1 MAYNE
6 PYYDETYYEEYYEDT
21 GRRNRLVL
29 PLVSG
34 CLGAILGFACAA
46 CLALG
51 LVAFFLPVGATSSEA
66 FPPSADETPLAPAE
80 PLSFSGNGKQTSPE
94 FALDPGRV
102 VLRVTHDGS
111 GPFIV
116 ALIDRDG
123 NQVLD
128 SSGGAPI
135 INELGPFNGSIAVRI
150 QRQGEYLLDVI
161 ADGNWTVNIEP

>member
-1 MAYNE
+1 
-6 PYYDETYYEEYYEDT
+6 
-21 GRRNRLVL
+21 
-29 PLVSG
+29 
-34 CLGAILGFACAA
+34 
-46 CLALG
+46 
-51 LVAFFLPVGATSSEA
+51 
-66 FPPSADETPLAPAE
+66 
-80 PLSFSGNGKQTSPE
+80 
-94 FALDPGRV
+94 
-102 VLRVTHDGS
+102 
-111 GPFIV
+111 V